1 MKRLFGFWTLLGV
14 SLLLSK
20 TGCGRPAP
28 KAPELDPPAMA
39 AKAIELYDSNG
50 NKKIDGDEFT
60 QTPGLEFARR
70 EIDEDK
76 DKALSADEI
85 QKRLEAWKASGIT
98 LTSAQI
104 VCRVN
109 GKQVKEGTLRLVPDP
124 FLGENFLPAEGEFI
138 NGTCQPAAP
147 NPGNYQALPLGFY
160 SVELSSPQG
169 NFEPGKMGV
178 EIFDESRHFI
188 KNRRYE
194 IYED

>member
-1 MKRLFGFWTLLGV
+1 
-14 SLLLSK
+14 
-20 TGCGRPAP
+20 GRPAP

-39 AKAIELYDSNG
+39 AKAIELYDTNG

-124 FLGENFLPAEGEFI
+124 FLGENFLPAEG
-138 NGTCQPAAP
+138 
-147 NPGNYQALPLGFY
+147 
-160 SVELSSPQG
+160 
-169 NFEPGKMGV
+169 
-178 EIFDESRHFI
+178 
-188 KNRRYE
+188 
-194 IYED
+194 